1 MEQKT
6 NDEFMRNIL
15 VEEAWKDL
23 SLGFAWSEP
32 LLEKYQDRVSW
43 EDISLKPYIRWTIP
57 MVGKF
62 SKRINWRDFLG
73 VRRREGFDA
82 KVGRGVQ
89 GQVGLA

>member
-32 LLEKYQDRVSW
+32 LLDLGRYFA
-43 EDISLKPYIRWTIP
+43 KPLHSMDDPYGWQ
-57 MVGKF
+57 VLQAHQLE
-62 SKRINWRDFLG
+62 DFLG
-73 VRRREGFDA
+73 VCRREGFDA
-82 KVGRGVQ
+82 KVCRGVQ